1 MESVSES
8 GASPVPFRVEHHCQF
23 EDVVVEVRRYF
34 WSGPLEQTLVPLTES
49 LNIDMALT
57 SRPPHTKVDRIS
69 ARVEPL
75 SGDAGRLL
83 VMVPGV
89 SYRLAAPSGSL
100 RSLYCA
106 IGRTTFE
113 SFAGEAVDW
122 ASLGASGTH
131 QQLSSGLETH
141 LRRIHEELVRN
152 RLGREAMI
160 RACIH
165 MICIELARR
174 LRRGRPARPDVHT
187 AGLAA
192 WRMRLILAR
201 IQAEEPSPRVVELAD
216 LCGLT
221 ERQLRRAFKAETGF
235 TIGRYI
241 DEAAMERAHL
251 LLTTTDLPISGIAQ
265 RLGFATADSFAQSFR
280 RLTGVPPSKVRQR

>member
-1 MESVSES
+1 MEPVSES
-8 GASPVPFRVEHHCQF
+8 GASPVPFRVEHRCRF

-57 SRPPHTKVDRIS
+57 SRPPHTRVHRMS
-69 ARVEPL
+69 AGAEPL

-122 ASLGASGTH
+122 ARSALRGPT
-131 QQLSSGLETH
+131 SS
-141 LRRIHEELVRN
+141 
-152 RLGREAMI
+152 
-160 RACIH
+160 
-165 MICIELARR
+165 
-174 LRRGRPARPDVHT
+174 
-187 AGLAA
+187 
-192 WRMRLILAR
+192 
-201 IQAEEPSPRVVELAD
+201 
-216 LCGLT
+216 
-221 ERQLRRAFKAETGF
+221 
-235 TIGRYI
+235 
-241 DEAAMERAHL
+241 
-251 LLTTTDLPISGIAQ
+251 
-265 RLGFATADSFAQSFR
+265 
-280 RLTGVPPSKVRQR
+280 

>member
-1 MESVSES
+1 
-8 GASPVPFRVEHHCQF
+8 VEHRCEF
-23 EDVVVEVRRYF
+23 DDVVVEVRRYV
-34 WSGPLEQTLVPLTES
+34 WSGPLEQILEPLTES

-57 SRPPHTKVDRIS
+57 SRPPHTRVDRLAAGS
-69 ARVEPL
+69 EPL
-75 SGDAGRLL
+75 TGEAGRLL
-83 VMVPGV
+83 VMIPGV

-106 IGRTTFE
+106 ISRAKLE
-113 SFAGEAVDW
+113 ALAGEAIDW
-122 ASLGASGTH
+122 PSLGPSGV
-131 QQLSSGLETH
+131 QLRLSSGLEGH

-152 RLGREAMI
+152 RLGREAVI
-160 RACIH
+160 RACVD
-165 MICIELARR
+165 MICVELARQF
-174 LRRGRPARPDVHT
+174 RRGRPVRPDVHT

-235 TIGRYI
+235 TIGRFI
-241 DEAAMERAHL
+241 DEAATERAHR
-251 LLTTTDLPISGIAQ
+251 LLTTTDLPIASIA
-265 RLGFATADSFAQSFR
+265 RALGFAGADSFAQSFR
-280 RLTGVPPSKVRQR
+280 RLTGVSPSKVRRR